1 MHRNGA
7 LTGSRA
13 AAARGPRVERTAFR
27 RATAIATVLQVAMVL
42 LGLALPSLQQGN
54 LYPIVGTLLA
64 VLAGFL
70 FARWI
75 SAGMRVAL
83 VGGSCAGGISS
94 LLGVLLAALTGQ
106 AAPSPFSTVLVATIT
121 GIVSGAVGG
130 FFGTLF
136 REPRPRR

>member
-1 MHRNGA
+1 M
-7 LTGSRA
+7 
-13 AAARGPRVERTAFR
+13 ERTAFR
-27 RATAIATVLQVAMVL
+27 RATALATVLQVAMVL

-75 SAGMRVAL
+75 SALRLKVAL
-83 VGGSCAGGISS
+83 IGGGLAGGISS
-94 LLGVLLAALTGQ
+94 FVGVLLAALTDQ
-106 AAPSPFSTVLVATIT
+106 AAPSPVSTILVASVT
-121 GIVSGAVGG
+121 GLVSGAVGG

-136 REPRPRR
+136 REPRPRP